1 MFPGVQLGW
10 VPSFLLQVFGS
21 LDVETSLPSF
31 LKVSE
36 CELQMETDSD
46 LLILVYARNQG
57 ERVTHGRKGN
67 KEESTPNS
75 EFAFWKRN
83 WGRARGG
90 FQLQCRPTAL
100 QFPACNTVW
109 FCVPQFNSSR
119 MQTVICKVGRTG
131 ISPSPFIQLEPSSSL
146 YTIIQ
151 TEQFCSR
158 SWCIKVF

>member
-1 MFPGVQLGW
+1 LRKSQGR
-10 VPSFLLQVFGS
+10 
-21 LDVETSLPSF
+21 
-31 LKVSE
+31 VSATMQN
-36 CELQMETDSD
+36 L
-46 LLILVYARNQG
+46 
-57 ERVTHGRKGN
+57 
-67 KEESTPNS
+67 
-75 EFAFWKRN
+75 F
-83 WGRARGG
+83 
-90 FQLQCRPTAL
+90 RPTAL

>member
-67 KEESTPNS
+67 KEESTPKS

-83 WGRARGG
+83 
-90 FQLQCRPTAL
+90 
-100 QFPACNTVW
+100 
-109 FCVPQFNSSR
+109 
-119 MQTVICKVGRTG
+119 
-131 ISPSPFIQLEPSSSL
+131 
-146 YTIIQ
+146 
-151 TEQFCSR
+151 
-158 SWCIKVF
+158 